1 MDVSV
6 ELWMNFELIIVNMAS
21 DEFHCGCHLIFRQF
35 SVLVFCILNLQVIQ
49 TRKDYIFTILFFLR
63 GTLLS

>member
-49 TRKDYIFTILFFLR
+49 TRKD
-63 GTLLS
+63 